1 MKTLKTLFAAAL
13 CFAAFNVSA
22 QTADEIVAKNI
33 TAMGGAEKL
42 ASLKSVKME
51 GSLSTQ
57 GIDIPVTLTKV
68 HLKGMRMDLEIMGTA
83 NYQLANETKGWVF
96 MPIQQ
101 MDAPQEMTADQLK
114 STKSQ
119 MDIQGSLFN
128 YKEKGYTV
136 EYVSTEKLSGGDAYK
151 LKVVK
156 NGETSFYF
164 IDTQTNLLVKTT
176 ATREVNGQSM
186 DLETVY
192 TDYKKNADGFLFAY
206 TNNTTQGN
214 IVFDKISTNVAV
226 DEKIFTN

>member
-1 MKTLKTLFAAAL
+1 MKTLKMMFVAAL

-51 GSLSTQ
+51 GNLSTQ
-57 GIDIPVTLTKV
+57 GIDIPITLTKV
-68 HLKGMRMDLEIMGTA
+68 HMKGMRMDLEIMGTS

-101 MDAPQEMTADQLK
+101 MDSPQEMPADQHK
-114 STKSQ
+114 AIKSQ
-119 MDIQGSLFN
+119 MDVQGTLFN
-128 YKEKGYTV
+128 YKDKGYTV
-136 EYVSTEKLSGGDAYK
+136 EYVGTEKVEGADAWK

-156 NGETSFYF
+156 NGEPSFYF
-164 IDTQTNLLVKTT
+164 IDAKTNLLVKTSSN
-176 ATREVNGQSM
+176 REVNGQSM
-186 DLETVY
+186 DIETLFK
-192 TDYKKNADGFLFAY
+192 DYKKNADGFIFAY
-206 TNNTTQGN
+206 TTNTTQGN
-214 IVFDKISTNVAV
+214 IVYDKISTNIPV